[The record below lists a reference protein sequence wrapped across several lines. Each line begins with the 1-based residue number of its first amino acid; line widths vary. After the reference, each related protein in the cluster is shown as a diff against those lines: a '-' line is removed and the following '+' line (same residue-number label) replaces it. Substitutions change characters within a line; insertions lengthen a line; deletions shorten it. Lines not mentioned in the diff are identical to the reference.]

1 MNIVLA
7 NGTLVHC
14 SANENPDLF
23 WGMLGAGSN
32 FGVVTSFEMNTF
44 APPANLTWFVA
55 NLPLKKENAVAGLS
69 ALQDYALNTMP
80 AELNM
85 RVVGT
90 QRNTQ
95 LEGIYYGN
103 KTELQAA
110 LAPLLNQTGGNI
122 LQSGTTDWPGSLQ
135 HFATMSLNQTH
146 PHNEVCPLI
155 YLKVPGSVL
164 TKLTI
169 ARDILRQK
177 SRTQRSERSGRAEL
191 RRLLVRPRQKRFG
204 RLVFPA

>member
-1 MNIVLA
+1 MVLA

-14 SANENPDLF
+14 SAQENPDMF

-32 FGVVTSFEMNTF
+32 FGVVTSFELNTF

-55 NLPLKKENAVAGLS
+55 SLSLKKETAVDALE
-69 ALQDYALNTMP
+69 ALQDYTLNTMP

-90 QRNTQ
+90 QRSTQ

-103 KTELQAA
+103 LAELQTA
-110 LAPLLNQTGGNI
+110 LTPLLNKTGGRI
-122 LQSGTTDWPGSLQ
+122 LQTGTTDWPGSLQ

-146 PHNEVCPLI
+146 PHNEV
-155 YLKVPGSVL
+155 SH
-164 TKLTI
+164 
-169 ARDILRQK
+169 
-177 SRTQRSERSGRAEL
+177 
-191 RRLLVRPRQKRFG
+191 
-204 RLVFPA
+204 

>member
-1 MNIVLA
+1 LHRVGIAGHALHGGFGLSSHTHGLALDWIVGLNVVLA

-14 SANENPDLF
+14 SAEENPDLF

-32 FGVVTSFEMNTF
+32 FAVVTSFEMSTF

-55 NLPLKKENAVAGLS
+55 NLPLKKENAVAGLE
-69 ALQDYALNTMP
+69 ALQDYTLHTMP

-110 LAPLLNQTGGNI
+110 LAPLLNRTGGNI

-146 PHNEVCPLI
+146 PHNEVCPLVSLKCWVQ
-155 YLKVPGSVL
+155 YLLK
-164 TKLTI
+164 
-169 ARDILRQK
+169 
-177 SRTQRSERSGRAEL
+177 
-191 RRLLVRPRQKRFG
+191 
-204 RLVFPA
+204 